1 MTCKNTWMDVCNV
14 MQGGYFCLNCRGF
27 LSRSCSKLK
36 MSLALGTTTYTLR
49 RGSLSAVL
57 REDDITVDN
66 LARIFKVCSR

>member
-1 MTCKNTWMDVCNV
+1 
-14 MQGGYFCLNCRGF
+14 MQGGYFCLNRRGF

-66 LARIFKVCSR
+66 LARIFKVCSP

>member
-1 MTCKNTWMDVCNV
+1 
-14 MQGGYFCLNCRGF
+14 MQGGYFCLNCHGF

-66 LARIFKVCSR
+66 LARIFKVCSH

>member
-1 MTCKNTWMDVCNV
+1 
-14 MQGGYFCLNCRGF
+14 MQGGYFCLNCPGF

-66 LARIFKVCSR
+66 LGEFLRFVLVKLF